1 MMMMMMMM
9 IIKMGQSY
17 QVIIVVQ
24 LFERWD
30 DGSTDTKQRI
40 IIIKINYV
48 AGFFQF
54 ILEIKNSFIQ
64 VFNVGLAFVLW
75 LKLNHC
81 ERKIYKKP
89 SPKLDEHGFAII
101 IKMTRCTT
109 R

>member
-30 DGSTDTKQRI
+30 DGSTDNKQRM

-54 ILEIKNSFIQ
+54 ILEIKNCFIQ
-64 VFNVGLAFVLW
+64 VFIVGLAFVLW

-81 ERKIYKKP
+81 EIKIYKNFPLNWIKMV
-89 SPKLDEHGFAII
+89 AII
-101 IKMTRCTT
+101 ITCIFLVVV
-109 R
+109 